1 MGEQVVIGAVA
12 MAGRGLCIAVLAHLI
27 TVDAGWSEPPRVALV
42 ATIGVTFVAAYVA
55 TLAARGRVAVIRPY

>member
-1 MGEQVVIGAVA
+1 MLV
-12 MAGRGLCIAVLAHLI
+12 HLI
-27 TVDAGWSEPPRVALV
+27 TVDTGWSEPPRVALV